1 MSKTRGS
8 VVCFCVCVRERTWFF
23 PFFFTSFGND
33 PFEAFGSFFL
43 FLGLFLS
50 CCCWVGLL
58 VGFVKEESW
67 EEGKKKKKKLSV
79 VGCVCVCGFFV

>member
-1 MSKTRGS
+1 MSE
-8 VVCFCVCVRERTWFF
+8 RENLVFSILLHKLWRE
-23 PFFFTSFGND
+23 SFGND
-33 PFEAFGSFFL
+33 PFEAFGSFSL

-67 EEGKKKKKKLSV
+67 EEGKKKKKKKLSV

>member
-1 MSKTRGS
+1 LFLSLCERENLVFSILLQKLWRES
-8 VVCFCVCVRERTWFF
+8 V
-23 PFFFTSFGND
+23 GND

-50 CCCWVGLL
+50 CCCWVRLL

-67 EEGKKKKKKLSV
+67 GRGEEEE
-79 VGCVCVCGFFV
+79 